1 MTNMKLAE
9 ETIILKRDEAGR
21 VRMPADR
28 REQLLDEFERSGL
41 SGVKFAALAGIK
53 YQTFATWARLRRK
66 QLQGTQPGQPAGARP
81 VRWLEAVMSAAA
93 VSGSNPPTPLVLQLP
108 GGTRLE
114 VADERQ
120 ARLAVA
126 IIQAL
131 DKTC

>member
-1 MTNMKLAE
+1 M
-9 ETIILKRDEAGR
+9 KRDEVGR

-28 REQLLDEFERSGL
+28 RQQLLDEFERSGL

-66 QLQGTQPGQPAGARP
+66 QLQDTQPGQTAGAGS
-81 VRWLEAVMSAAA
+81 VQWLEAVMNATS
-93 VSGSNPPTPLVLQLP
+93 VSGSNLPAPLVLQLP

-114 VADERQ
+114 VSDERQ
-120 ARLAVA
+120 AALAVA

-131 DKTC
+131 GKAC